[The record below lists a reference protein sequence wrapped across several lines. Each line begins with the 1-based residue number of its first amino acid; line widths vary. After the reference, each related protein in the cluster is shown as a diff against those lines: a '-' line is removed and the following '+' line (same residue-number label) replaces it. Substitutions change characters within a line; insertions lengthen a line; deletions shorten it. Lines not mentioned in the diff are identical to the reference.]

1 MFIIKIISKLIYKLN
16 MEMLLITA
24 TTSGK
29 GELMIHIQWGRVAI
43 RWIGVVSVV

>member
-24 TTSGK
+24 TTSSK
-29 GELMIHIQWGRVAI
+29 GELMVHVQWGRVAI
-43 RWIGVVSVV
+43 R

>member
-16 MEMLLITA
+16 MEMLLITT

-29 GELMIHIQWGRVAI
+29 GELMVHILWGKVAI
-43 RWIGVVSVV
+43 R

>member
-1 MFIIKIISKLIYKLN
+1 MKLYKFYVYYKIISKLIYKLN

-43 RWIGVVSVV
+43 R